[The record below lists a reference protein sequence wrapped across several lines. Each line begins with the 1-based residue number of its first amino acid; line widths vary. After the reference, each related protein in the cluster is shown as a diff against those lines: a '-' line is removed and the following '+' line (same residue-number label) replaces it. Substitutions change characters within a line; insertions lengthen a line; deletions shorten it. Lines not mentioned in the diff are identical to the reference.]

1 MGDHVRRSYLLLE
14 GNPRFASGFTA
25 FGLAD
30 ARAGSAEEA
39 VTEEADVIELCC
51 ALLVDGQAAPCFAP
65 RIAPRI
71 SPCVAACVAACC
83 ATRAHCVY
91 NCVHRVESASADE
104 AWAGEQYFRMR
115 VIVEDAELALEAFHV
130 ASAAELPVTAS
141 LASRREMLRTYQAL
155 GPQERYIN
163 LQVQFAVYAVI
174 DVDEGGAVYQAVGL
188 MG

>member
-1 MGDHVRRSYLLLE
+1 VGRSAQGDHIEQLRRMGDHVRRSYLLLE

-65 RIAPRI
+65 RI

-83 ATRAHCVY
+83 ATRAHCVHH
-91 NCVHRVESASADE
+91 CVHTAYTLIRTPLRLRSGCAPSRCSA
-104 AWAGEQYFRMR
+104 R
-115 VIVEDAELALEAFHV
+115 
-130 ASAAELPVTAS
+130 
-141 LASRREMLRTYQAL
+141 SRRTRR
-155 GPQERYIN
+155 GCSRS
-163 LQVQFAVYAVI
+163 
-174 DVDEGGAVYQAVGL
+174 
-188 MG
+188 